1 MDEEWPRR
9 LASTFIGIDYEDWKI
24 AVVVDK
30 SGNSATIGFPNGTTG
45 TLPESAAS
53 MPYRKTGSAAFDAM
67 RPGDL
72 IAVKPQGDGWVPRN
86 IPGVSGGM
94 VDQNPRSEEHTSELQ
109 SVMRN
114 QYAVYC
120 LKH

>member
-67 RPGDL
+67 R
-72 IAVKPQGDGWVPRN
+72 
-86 IPGVSGGM
+86 
-94 VDQNPRSEEHTSELQ
+94 SEEHTSELQ
-109 SVMRN
+109 SLMRIS
-114 QYAVYC
+114 YAVFC
-120 LKH
+120 LKKKKQHNKKHHEEK

>member
-1 MDEEWPRR
+1 MEFRRVLFRSISTIKMDEEWPRR

-67 RPGDL
+67 R
-72 IAVKPQGDGWVPRN
+72 
-86 IPGVSGGM
+86 
-94 VDQNPRSEEHTSELQ
+94 RSEERRVGKECVRTCRSRWWPYQ
-109 SVMRN
+109 
-114 QYAVYC
+114 
-120 LKH
+120 

>member
-72 IAVKPQGDGWVPRN
+72 IAVKPQGDGWVLRN
-86 IPGVSGGM
+86 IDRKSTRL
-94 VDQNPRSEEHTSELQ
+94 NSSH
-109 SVMRN
+109 
-114 QYAVYC
+114 
-120 LKH
+120 